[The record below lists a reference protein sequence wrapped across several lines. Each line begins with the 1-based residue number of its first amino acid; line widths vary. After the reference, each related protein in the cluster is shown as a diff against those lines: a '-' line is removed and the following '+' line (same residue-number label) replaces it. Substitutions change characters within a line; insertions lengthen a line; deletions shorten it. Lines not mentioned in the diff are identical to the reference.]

1 MGRWELKERDAFAL
15 VSGSEEEEEEEGA
28 APEGRK
34 SVESGHPVPVNKDG
48 NVSLEGADES
58 PVSTSAVF
66 PNAIPAFNMD
76 SDTDV
81 EGEEEGVPSAL
92 PVTSNTSQQADHPSE
107 TAQLHMDSDTDV
119 DESDENAT
127 SDKCPESVPPSDSG
141 TKPSHVVPVIQPED
155 ISMDS
160 DTDMEDEAVSKAE
173 PVSFQSTHADN
184 VAATTQPKDFNLDSD
199 TDADEEHE
207 NEEDQT
213 PSRLDAKPVGT
224 KPAPT
229 APPIRQRDSE
239 TDDEAVPAP
248 ANAGI
253 SAVTET
259 CTTADTRADLEILSD
274 SDTDVKDDSPEVVPI
289 VVTTLSFTPG
299 AVPGAVQSESDADT
313 DVDESS
319 GPPAGDRVSPAG
331 FHMDSETDA
340 EDEADVGA
348 TAENQ
353 VPDLQRE
360 NTPGFL
366 VPPLQKCSTPVQ
378 LLGNQSFQQNGL
390 KITASYR

>member
-1 MGRWELKERDAFAL
+1 MGRQELKEKDAFAL
-15 VSGSEEEEEEEGA
+15 VGGSEEEEGEEGA

-48 NVSLEGADES
+48 DVSLEGADES
-58 PVSTSAVF
+58 PVSASAVS

-92 PVTSNTSQQADHPSE
+92 PVT
-107 TAQLHMDSDTDV
+107 LDTH
-119 DESDENAT
+119 
-127 SDKCPESVPPSDSG
+127 CG

-184 VAATTQPKDFNLDSD
+184 VAATTQPKDFLLDSD

-207 NEEDQT
+207 NEKDQT
-213 PSRLDAKPVGT
+213 PSRLDAKPLGT

-229 APPIRQRDSE
+229 APPIQQTDSE
-239 TDDEAVPAP
+239 TDDEAGPAP
-248 ANAGI
+248 ADAGI

-299 AVPGAVQSESDADT
+299 AVPGAAQSESEADT

-319 GPPAGDRVSPAG
+319 GPPAGDGVSPAG
-331 FHMDSETDA
+331 FHMDSETDV
-340 EDEADVGA
+340 EDEEDVGA

-353 VPDLQRE
+353 GPDLQRE

-378 LLGNQSFQQNGL
+378 LLGNQSFQCKNS
-390 KITASYR
+390 KSYLIQLFRSQLLTGKSK

>member
-1 MGRWELKERDAFAL
+1 MGRQELKEKDAFAL
-15 VSGSEEEEEEEGA
+15 VGGSEEEEEEEGA

-58 PVSTSAVF
+58 PMSASAVF

-92 PVTSNTSQQADHPSE
+92 PVTLNTSQQADHPSE

-119 DESDENAT
+119 DESDDNAT
-127 SDKCPESVPPSDSG
+127 SDKRPESVPSSDSG
-141 TKPSHVVPVIQPED
+141 TKPSRVVPVIQPKD

-173 PVSFQSTHADN
+173 PVSFQSTHPDN
-184 VAATTQPKDFNLDSD
+184 AAAATTPPKDFNLDSD
-199 TDADEEHE
+199 TDVDEEHE
-207 NEEDQT
+207 TEKDQT
-213 PSRLDAKPVGT
+213 PSGSDAKPVGT

-229 APPIRQRDSE
+229 APPIPQTDSE
-239 TDDEAVPAP
+239 TDDEAIPAP
-248 ANAGI
+248 ATTGI

-259 CTTADTRADLEILSD
+259 YTTADTRADLEILSD

-289 VVTTLSFTPG
+289 AATALSFTRG
-299 AVPGAVQSESDADT
+299 AVPGAVQPESDADT

-331 FHMDSETDA
+331 FHMDSETD
-340 EDEADVGA
+340 EEDVGA

-353 VPDLQRE
+353 VPNLHRE

-378 LLGNQSFQQNGL
+378 LLGNQSFQ
-390 KITASYR
+390 